1 LSNERITANNKEKQN
16 MQTNKW
22 LKVGLGA
29 TIVAVVASIG
39 LATATPTLAQS
50 AASNSVASSTMKD
63 AEHRGGPGFGRG
75 GANHAVVA
83 KALGITEAELQTE
96 AQAGKSVAEI
106 AQAKGVSLNTI
117 VDAVIAAET
126 ERLKQAVTDG
136 RLTQAQADTKLANMK
151 LTLPSHLQTKPVLG
165 LPMGGKGGR
174 GFGRG
179 GANSAAIAKAL
190 GITEAELRT
199 EVQTGKT
206 IAQIAQAKGVS
217 LNTVVDAVVAAETE
231 RLKQAVTDGRITQEQ
246 ADAKIAQL
254 KTNLPQMFQQTL
266 PLPGKRGPGG
276 RGTLPNNTPAQ
287 QPAGDA

>member
-1 LSNERITANNKEKQN
+1 
-16 MQTNKW
+16 
-22 LKVGLGA
+22 
-29 TIVAVVASIG
+29 
-39 LATATPTLAQS
+39 
-50 AASNSVASSTMKD
+50 MKD
-63 AEHRGGPGFGRG
+63 VGHRGGPGFGRG
-75 GANHAVVA
+75 ANSAAVA
-83 KALGITEAELQTE
+83 KALGITEAELRTE
-96 AQAGKSVAEI
+96 TEAGKSIAEI
-106 AQAKGVSLNTI
+106 AQAKGVSLNTV

-136 RLTQAQADTKLANMK
+136 RLTQAQADTMLANLK
-151 LTLPSHLQTKPVLG
+151 LTLPSRLQTKPVLG
-165 LPMGGKGGR
+165 LLKGGKGGP
-174 GFGRG
+174 GFGR

-246 ADAKIAQL
+246 ADAKIEQL

-276 RGTLPNNTPAQ
+276 RGLLPNNAPAQ